1 MPMRLPTDQQRT
13 AIIGSNG
20 SGKTQFACWLL
31 STRDFRHDPWVI
43 FDYKGDELIEQ
54 LERTGSAKV
63 IPITNKPPTK
73 PGLYIVRP
81 MADTQTEAVE
91 KFLWACH
98 AQEHI
103 GIYIDEGYMI
113 GKSSAFRA
121 LLTQGRSKRIPMI
134 VLAQR
139 PSWISRFVFSEANF
153 FAIFRLTDE
162 DDVKEVKRFIGPRG
176 RALVNHGLPAYHCV
190 WFDVGGGAGH
200 GNTVLCAPVPSA
212 KEIVATFRAKLG
224 KNAGQKRVI

>member
-13 AIIGSNG
+13 AIIGSTG

-31 STRDFRHDPWVI
+31 STRDFTGRPWII
-43 FDYKGDELIEQ
+43 FDYKGDELIDK
-54 LERTGSAKV
+54 LGAKE
-63 IPITNKPPTK
+63 IKITDKPPTK
-73 PGLYIVRP
+73 PGLYVVRP
-81 MADTQTEAVE
+81 LADTETEAVE
-91 KFLWACH
+91 KFLWAVH
-98 AQEHI
+98 RNGDT

-121 LLTQGRSKRIPMI
+121 LLTQGRSKHIPMI
-134 VLAQR
+134 VLSQR
-139 PSWISRFVFSEANF
+139 PAWISRFVFSEANF

-224 KNAGQKRVI
+224 KNATQKRVI